1 MHIPSMTTWSVSL
14 RTRTVVMMTN
24 IEKTN
29 VQMGSANLYSSPS
42 CNNKTANE
50 ISRLNTTIW
59 NFLVHWYQRSV
70 DLKLLPISAII
81 NIMDI
86 LLGVTEWDGGLKDSL
101 DWIGQCTK
109 HVQSTYVM
117 FIYRYTYTS
126 IIFLKDF
133 PSWDAAS
140 QLYYT
145 EVTSMSA

>member
-86 LLGVTEWDGGLKDSL
+86 FTGGDGVGWGFERFIGLDRSMYQTCTEY
-101 DWIGQCTK
+101 IC
-109 HVQSTYVM
+109 YVYLPVYIHKYYISERFPFM
-117 FIYRYTYTS
+117 RY
-126 IIFLKDF
+126 
-133 PSWDAAS
+133 AAS
-140 QLYYT
+140 
-145 EVTSMSA
+145 

>member
-81 NIMDI
+81 NIMNIFTGGD
-86 LLGVTEWDGGLKDSL
+86 GVGWGFERFIGLDLSMYQTCTEY
-101 DWIGQCTK
+101 IC
-109 HVQSTYVM
+109 YVYLPVYIHKYYISERFPFM
-117 FIYRYTYTS
+117 RY
-126 IIFLKDF
+126 
-133 PSWDAAS
+133 AAS
-140 QLYYT
+140 
-145 EVTSMSA
+145 

>member
-59 NFLVHWYQRSV
+59 NFLVHWYERSV
-70 DLKLLPISAII
+70 DLKTFANICHYKYNEYLYWGWRSGVGWGFERFIGLDPSMYQTCTEYICYVYLPVYIHKYYISERFPF
-81 NIMDI
+81 M
-86 LLGVTEWDGGLKDSL
+86 
-101 DWIGQCTK
+101 
-109 HVQSTYVM
+109 
-117 FIYRYTYTS
+117 RY
-126 IIFLKDF
+126 
-133 PSWDAAS
+133 AAS
-140 QLYYT
+140 
-145 EVTSMSA
+145 